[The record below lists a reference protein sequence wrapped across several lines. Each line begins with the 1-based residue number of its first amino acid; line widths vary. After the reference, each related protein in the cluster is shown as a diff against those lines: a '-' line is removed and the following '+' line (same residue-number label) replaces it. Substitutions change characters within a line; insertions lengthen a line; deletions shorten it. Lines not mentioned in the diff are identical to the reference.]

1 MNNYGK
7 CLCDVFLAVA
17 QSAAAD
23 CLCVFGHLSHLNR
36 LIPRTRNKLRYYQR
50 AGRAHLFPFFGFRYS
65 NFEFVVL
72 AKPPFWRI

>member
-7 CLCDVFLAVA
+7 CLYDVFLAVA

-23 CLCVFGHLSHLNR
+23 CLCVFGRLAHLNL

-50 AGRAHLFPFFGFRYS
+50 GRRAHFFSFFGFRYS
-65 NFEFVVL
+65 DFEFGSGYTGL
-72 AKPPFWRI
+72 GRI